1 MGNKRKDFSAIEL
14 SSVIE
19 KKQKEASKVF
29 ETAEGVSIPKTASAP
44 KEPLSHLEFSAGIP
58 PFLRGPYSTMYVRRP
73 WTIRQYAGF
82 SSAEESNAFY
92 LKNLAM
98 GQKGLSVAFDLP
110 THRGY
115 DSDHERVQGDVGKAG
130 VAIDSV
136 EDMKL
141 LFNQIPLDAMSVSMT
156 MNGAVLPIMA
166 FYIVAAEEQGVC
178 PEHLSGTIQNDILKE
193 FMVRNTY
200 VYPPA
205 PSIKIVSEIFKYTS
219 KKMPKFNS
227 ISISGYHMQE
237 AGATAD
243 IELAYTL
250 ADGLEYIKTGLKAG
264 LTIDEFAPRLSFFWG
279 IGMNHFMEI
288 AKMRAARMLWAKL
301 VKQFNPKN
309 EKSLALRTH
318 CQTSGWSL
326 TAQVPFNNVAR
337 TTIEAMAAVFGGT
350 QSLHT
355 NALDEAI
362 AFGKLVERDMRSK
375 LDIHPDDQSA
385 LSVRNMAEVSKGVD
399 VFMIALFF
407 IVIFIGSGTLIA
419 GIIGISNIMIFVIK
433 ERTKEFGIRKAL
445 GAKPSSIVGMVV
457 QESVLITTIAG
468 YLGLTLGTYVLSL
481 IGNSLEKDYFIK
493 DPSVS
498 QGLVVG
504 ATFVLIISG
513 LIAALV
519 PARKASQIKPVVAL
533 RAD

>member
-1 MGNKRKDFSAIEL
+1 MFDLDRWREIFQSINKNKLRSIMSGFTVAFAILLFTLLFGVVSGLKNTFEGAFVDTAVNSMIVRVWKTSKPFKGLQSGRRIQLKNPDYNYLAEKYDSKIDLMTARIFKNFSISNKNKQDNYSITAVHPDHQFL
-14 SSVIE
+14 E
-19 KKQKEASKVF
+19 KTIITEGRYINQLDINESSKVIVIGRLVKSDLF
-29 ETAEGVSIPKTASAP
+29 GEKPALGKRVNVGGISYKVIGIFSDDGGDNEERISYIPVTTAQKLYG
-44 KEPLSHLEFSAGIP
+44 
-58 PFLRGPYSTMYVRRP
+58 
-73 WTIRQYAGF
+73 
-82 SSAEESNAFY
+82 NNDY
-92 LKNLAM
+92 L
-98 GQKGLSVAFDLP
+98 
-110 THRGY
+110 
-115 DSDHERVQGDVGKAG
+115 
-130 VAIDSV
+130 
-136 EDMKL
+136 
-141 LFNQIPLDAMSVSMT
+141 NQIRI
-156 MNGAVLPIMA
+156 G
-166 FYIVAAEEQGVC
+166 Y
-178 PEHLSGTIQNDILKE
+178 NDDL
-193 FMVRNTY
+193 N
-200 VYPPA
+200 
-205 PSIKIVSEIFKYTS
+205 
-219 KKMPKFNS
+219 
-227 ISISGYHMQE
+227 
-237 AGATAD
+237 
-243 IELAYTL
+243 
-250 ADGLEYIKTGLKAG
+250 
-264 LTIDEFAPRLSFFWG
+264 
-279 IGMNHFMEI
+279 
-288 AKMRAARMLWAKL
+288 
-301 VKQFNPKN
+301 
-309 EKSLALRTH
+309 
-318 CQTSGWSL
+318 
-326 TAQVPFNNVAR
+326 
-337 TTIEAMAAVFGGT
+337 
-350 QSLHT
+350 
-355 NALDEAI
+355 LDEAI

-375 LDIHPDDQSA
+375 FDIHPDDQSA

>member
-1 MGNKRKDFSAIEL
+1 MFDLDRWREIFQSINKNKLRSIMSGFTVAFAILLFTLLFGVVSGLKNTFEGAFVDNAVNSMFVRVWKTTKPFNGLQSGRRIQLKNPDYDYLAEKYDSKIDLMTARIFKNFSISHKNKQDNYSITAVHPDHQFL
-14 SSVIE
+14 E
-19 KKQKEASKVF
+19 KTIITEGRYINQLDINESSKVIVIGRLVKSDLF
-29 ETAEGVSIPKTASAP
+29 
-44 KEPLSHLEFSAGIP
+44 
-58 PFLRGPYSTMYVRRP
+58 
-73 WTIRQYAGF
+73 
-82 SSAEESNAFY
+82 
-92 LKNLAM
+92 
-98 GQKGLSVAFDLP
+98 GQKPALGKRVNVGGISYKVIGVF
-110 THRGY
+110 
-115 DSDHERVQGDVGKAG
+115 SDDGGDNEERISYIPVTTAQ
-130 VAIDSV
+130 
-136 EDMKL
+136 KL
-141 LFNQIPLDAMSVSMT
+141 YGNNDYLNQIR
-156 MNGAVLPIMA
+156 I
-166 FYIVAAEEQGVC
+166 
-178 PEHLSGTIQNDILKE
+178 
-193 FMVRNTY
+193 
-200 VYPPA
+200 
-205 PSIKIVSEIFKYTS
+205 
-219 KKMPKFNS
+219 
-227 ISISGYHMQE
+227 GY
-237 AGATAD
+237 
-243 IELAYTL
+243 
-250 ADGLEYIKTGLKAG
+250 
-264 LTIDEFAPRLSFFWG
+264 
-279 IGMNHFMEI
+279 
-288 AKMRAARMLWAKL
+288 
-301 VKQFNPKN
+301 N
-309 EKSLALRTH
+309 EDL
-318 CQTSGWSL
+318 
-326 TAQVPFNNVAR
+326 N
-337 TTIEAMAAVFGGT
+337 
-350 QSLHT
+350 
-355 NALDEAI
+355 LDEAI

>member
-1 MGNKRKDFSAIEL
+1 MFDLDRWREIFQSINKNKLRSIMSGFTVAFAILLFTLLFGVVSGLKNTFEGAFVDNAVNSMIVRVWKTSKPFNGMQSGRRIQLKNPDYDYLAEKYDSKIDLMTARIFKNFSISYKNKQDNYSITAVHPDHQFL
-14 SSVIE
+14 E
-19 KKQKEASKVF
+19 KTIITEGRYINQLDINESSKVIVIGRLVKSDLF
-29 ETAEGVSIPKTASAP
+29 GEKPALGKRVNVGGISYKVIGIFSDDGGDNEERISYIPVTTAQKLYG
-44 KEPLSHLEFSAGIP
+44 
-58 PFLRGPYSTMYVRRP
+58 
-73 WTIRQYAGF
+73 
-82 SSAEESNAFY
+82 NNDY
-92 LKNLAM
+92 L
-98 GQKGLSVAFDLP
+98 
-110 THRGY
+110 
-115 DSDHERVQGDVGKAG
+115 
-130 VAIDSV
+130 
-136 EDMKL
+136 
-141 LFNQIPLDAMSVSMT
+141 NQIR
-156 MNGAVLPIMA
+156 I
-166 FYIVAAEEQGVC
+166 
-178 PEHLSGTIQNDILKE
+178 
-193 FMVRNTY
+193 
-200 VYPPA
+200 
-205 PSIKIVSEIFKYTS
+205 
-219 KKMPKFNS
+219 
-227 ISISGYHMQE
+227 GY
-237 AGATAD
+237 
-243 IELAYTL
+243 
-250 ADGLEYIKTGLKAG
+250 
-264 LTIDEFAPRLSFFWG
+264 
-279 IGMNHFMEI
+279 
-288 AKMRAARMLWAKL
+288 
-301 VKQFNPKN
+301 N
-309 EKSLALRTH
+309 EDL
-318 CQTSGWSL
+318 
-326 TAQVPFNNVAR
+326 N
-337 TTIEAMAAVFGGT
+337 
-350 QSLHT
+350 
-355 NALDEAI
+355 LDEAI

>member
-1 MGNKRKDFSAIEL
+1 MFDLDRWREIFQSINKNKLRSIMSGFTVAFAILLFTLLFGVVSGLKNTFEGAFVDNAVNSMFVRVWKTTKPFNGLQSGRRIQLKNPDYDYIAEKYDSKIDLMTARIFKNFSISYKNKQDNYSITAVHPDHQFL
-14 SSVIE
+14 E
-19 KKQKEASKVF
+19 KTIITEGRYINQLDINESSKVIVIGRLVKSDLF
-29 ETAEGVSIPKTASAP
+29 
-44 KEPLSHLEFSAGIP
+44 
-58 PFLRGPYSTMYVRRP
+58 
-73 WTIRQYAGF
+73 
-82 SSAEESNAFY
+82 
-92 LKNLAM
+92 
-98 GQKGLSVAFDLP
+98 GQKPALGKRVNVGGISYKVIGVF
-110 THRGY
+110 
-115 DSDHERVQGDVGKAG
+115 SDDGGDNEERISYIPVTTAQ
-130 VAIDSV
+130 
-136 EDMKL
+136 KL
-141 LFNQIPLDAMSVSMT
+141 YGNNDYLNQIR
-156 MNGAVLPIMA
+156 I
-166 FYIVAAEEQGVC
+166 
-178 PEHLSGTIQNDILKE
+178 
-193 FMVRNTY
+193 
-200 VYPPA
+200 
-205 PSIKIVSEIFKYTS
+205 
-219 KKMPKFNS
+219 
-227 ISISGYHMQE
+227 GY
-237 AGATAD
+237 
-243 IELAYTL
+243 
-250 ADGLEYIKTGLKAG
+250 
-264 LTIDEFAPRLSFFWG
+264 
-279 IGMNHFMEI
+279 
-288 AKMRAARMLWAKL
+288 
-301 VKQFNPKN
+301 N
-309 EKSLALRTH
+309 EDL
-318 CQTSGWSL
+318 
-326 TAQVPFNNVAR
+326 N
-337 TTIEAMAAVFGGT
+337 
-350 QSLHT
+350 
-355 NALDEAI
+355 LDEAI

-385 LSVRNMAEVSKGVD
+385 LSVRNMAEVSKDVD